1 MYMNSYNIAEK
12 GKKLY
17 FKIIKTNIIH
27 NIMSIIQKICL

>member
-1 MYMNSYNIAEK
+1 MSSYNIAEK

-27 NIMSIIQKICL
+27 IMFIIQKICL